1 MKEKP
6 QSLESQLQMARP
18 KRAEIKRVPLTP
30 EEKEFLGKIMDKAV
44 AAEKAGRLAEA
55 ISHYTDYKNE
65 FLKIKEAKERKTEIE
80 KNFELK
86 KQYEDQVETLKK
98 NGLIEAL
105 PSGEMGF
112 IDITG
117 TPRPIPTYEEILER
131 VKAKKEFLERKR
143 EQGFSQLLLVPFGM
157 RIADIKNRIKKL
169 ILEKYEQGKL
179 NGTNGDSLE
188 LNTTLPIRIEKDF
201 KSADLT
207 GDLVYYPKKFD
218 PENHGGKTKLDIL
231 ADEGGWDILFLEDMP
246 DLPFKGREKAGRT
259 QFSPGMEPYVYLYDL
274 QNEEQ
279 YKGEQGMTPEAELT
293 YFMYYLQKNNKVID
307 DYQGSGKVN
316 WNLGGFFKN
325 NGTICCS
332 GWDREHK
339 IIFVGSIG
347 RHSRNVD
354 YNKYSARTAVRV

>member
-1 MKEKP
+1 
-6 QSLESQLQMARP
+6 MARP

-30 EEKEFLGKIMDKAV
+30 EEKKFLGEIMDKAV
-44 AAEKAGRLAEA
+44 AAEKAGKLLEA
-55 ISHYTDYKNE
+55 INYYTDYKNE
-65 FLKIKEAKERKTEIE
+65 LLKIKEVKERKKEIE

-86 KQYEDQVETLKK
+86 EQYKEQIEILKK
-98 NGLIEAL
+98 NGLIEKL
-105 PSGEMGF
+105 PSGEIGF

-131 VKAKKEFLERKR
+131 VKAKKELLDRKR
-143 EQGFSQLLLVPFGM
+143 EQGFTQLLLVPFGM

-169 ILEKYEQGKL
+169 ILEKYEHGKL

-207 GDLVYYPKKFD
+207 GDLVYYPEKFD
-218 PENHGGKTKLDIL
+218 PHDHGGKTKQDIL
-231 ADEGGWDILFLEDMP
+231 AEEGGWDILFLEDMP
-246 DLPFKGREKAGRT
+246 DLPFKGREKGGRT
-259 QFSPGMEPYVYLYDL
+259 QISPGMKPYVYLYDL

-279 YKGEQGMTPEAELT
+279 YKGEYGMTPEAELT

-316 WNLGGFFKN
+316 WNLGGYFKN
-325 NGTICCS
+325 NGTICFS
-332 GWDREHK
+332 GWDRDHETMY
-339 IIFVGSIG
+339 IDSIV

-354 YNKYSARTAVRV
+354 YNKYSARTAVRA